1 MARSVFTP
9 RLIYARGSLRLSRG
23 FKLIGMA
30 YEKSR
35 SLEIKSMQVLII
47 SAAKFFYLVC
57 LL

>member
-1 MARSVFTP
+1 MAQLVFTP
-9 RLIYARGSLRLSRG
+9 RIVCARGSLRLSRG
-23 FKLIGMA
+23 FKLIVIA

-35 SLEIKSMQVLII
+35 SLEIKSVQVLII